1 METVAYRGKRV
12 KPLTVREVSEIR
24 EMRQHFE
31 VMAVRRVVE
40 LDVDVEALWA
50 PCRTMEEAAGAGD
63 RDALIAADEAFHR
76 TLIRLSDHHLL
87 AHLWAGLYPRIHQ
100 IMSLR
105 DDQDVDLADIA
116 GAHPPIVKALEAGD
130 VVCGVRLVSD
140 HFHALADFD
149 PASIAA
155 PSE

>member
-1 METVAYRGKRV
+1 M
-12 KPLTVREVSEIR
+12 
-24 EMRQHFE
+24 
-31 VMAVRRVVE
+31 
-40 LDVDVEALWA
+40 
-50 PCRTMEEAAGAGD
+50 EAAAAQGD

-76 TLIRLSDHHLL
+76 TLIRLSDHDLL

-105 DDQDVDLADIA
+105 DDQDVDLTDIA
-116 GAHPPIVKALEAGD
+116 ATHPPIVRALEARD
-130 VVCGVRLVSD
+130 VACAVRLVSE

-155 PSE
+155 EPE